1 MLSTTSYNF
10 EISKKS
16 DFWCRYAL
24 FSGLRRNWYVSY
36 VGNGRFA
43 MGGLS
48 VNMMKQ
54 RSYVVVANLTLI
66 SEMTSTSPKNEGFPT
81 KIPKNGN
88 VPIFLVLLVVF
99 SAIC

>member
-1 MLSTTSYNF
+1 MIFGAVTHFFPAHVGIGMFPT
-10 EISKKS
+10 
-16 DFWCRYAL
+16 
-24 FSGLRRNWYVSY
+24 
-36 VGNGRFA
+36 GNGRFA

-54 RSYVVVANLTLI
+54 RSYVFVANLTLI

-81 KIPKNGN
+81 KIPKNVN